1 MSDTCLYC
9 AWWCC
14 QLDVSH
20 LSYGECRRYPPTRPV
35 TDKDVKE
42 ISVLGSEI
50 KTRHVMERSY
60 WFIQTRSDDFCGEF
74 KLCPEEAADRKGAD
88 FREVTG

>member
-42 ISVLGSEI
+42 ISIPSSERKI
-50 KTRHVMERSY
+50 HVMERSG
-60 WFIQTRSDDFCGEF
+60 WSIQTRSDDFCGEF
-74 KLCPEEAADRKGAD
+74 KLCPEEAAIRKTAD
-88 FREVTG
+88 FREVTE

>member
-14 QLDVSH
+14 ELDSDP

-35 TDKDVKE
+35 TDKG
-42 ISVLGSEI
+42 ILSVPSSK
-50 KTRHVMERSY
+50 KTYHVMERSG
-60 WFIQTRSDDFCGEF
+60 WFIQTSSEDFCGEF

-88 FREVTG
+88 Q